1 MSPIEKQAEAWAS
14 IAPSPPSTTTTT
26 RIPPPREGDT
36 AFAARELDRLQSTVR
51 PAPCDI
57 WAPLATAAAAR
68 GDDVALRDLATGASF
83 SYAAVLARA
92 SRFGAWLRSA
102 GGATIG
108 ARVGLM
114 TPNCAPAI
122 ECHYAVAGWAGC
134 VALNLNPRL
143 SPDELAY
150 CLEGADCEVLVADAS
165 YAGLVREAL
174 KRYEKIRAVVWTDV
188 LHKAAADLDVPTFLY
203 ETIVADGPVVERP
216 EDAKALPGSA
226 GAEMYYTSGTSGRP
240 KGVVLSRKTVLLHA
254 LGCMVEHRLK
264 RDDVWLHCAPM
275 FHLVDAYAIF
285 AITWVAGTH
294 VTVPAFAAAP
304 VFDALRDHRVTV
316 SNVASTMIT
325 LLLADPAVGKADAS
339 SLEML
344 SCGGAPLS
352 AATVLSALATFDCE
366 FFLSYG
372 MTECCGKISMSLV
385 DEATRA
391 RVGPA
396 KTLDLITS
404 SGRPFGLL
412 EVRVADADAVDVAPG
427 SGGVGEVWI
436 RGPTLFSG
444 YDGNAA
450 ATAEAITPDGWFRTG
465 DLAKVDGH
473 GYLTITDR
481 AKDMILVG
489 SENVYCVEVE
499 RVLNDHPGVKLAT
512 VYGMPD
518 DAMGE
523 RVKAVVVKQDES
535 LTAAALRRHAA
546 ARLADFKVPSSVEFV
561 TRAELPMTGSGKV
574 AKAALKK

>member
-1 MSPIEKQAEAWAS
+1 
-14 IAPSPPSTTTTT
+14 
-26 RIPPPREGDT
+26 
-36 AFAARELDRLQSTVR
+36 
-51 PAPCDI
+51 
-57 WAPLATAAAAR
+57 
-68 GDDVALRDLATGASF
+68 
-83 SYAAVLARA
+83 
-92 SRFGAWLRSA
+92 
-102 GGATIG
+102 
-108 ARVGLM
+108 M

-122 ECHYAVAGWAGC
+122 ECHYAIAGWAGC

-150 CLEGADCEVLVADAS
+150 CLEGADCEVLVADTS
-165 YAGLVREAL
+165 YAGLVVEASR
-174 KRYEKIRAVVWTDV
+174 RYEKIRAVVWTDV
-188 LHKAAADLDVPTFLY
+188 LHKAAADLDVPTVLY
-203 ETIVADGPVVERP
+203 EAVVADGPVVERP

-240 KGVVLSRKTVLLHA
+240 KGVVLSRETVLLHA
-254 LGCMVEHRLK
+254 LGCMVEHRVT
-264 RDDVWLHCAPM
+264 RGDVWLHCAPM

-304 VFDALRDHRVTV
+304 VFDALRDRRVTV
-316 SNVASTMIT
+316 SNVASTMVT

-385 DEATRA
+385 RVVGARDGSNVPTVEKPSRPTRRRRRRA
-391 RVGPA
+391 G
-396 KTLDLITS
+396 LD
-404 SGRPFGLL
+404 G
-412 EVRVADADAVDVAPG
+412 A
-427 SGGVGEVWI
+427 GEVWI

-444 YDGNAA
+444 YNNNAK

-465 DLAKVDGH
+465 DLAKVNDMS
-473 GYLTITDR
+473 YLTITDR

-499 RVLNDHPGVKLAT
+499 RVLNDHPAVKLAT

-523 RVKAVVVKQDES
+523 RVKAVVVKQDDS

-546 ARLADFKVPSSVEFV
+546 AKLADFKVPSSIEFV

-574 AKAALKK
+574 AKAALKKRDAKLAEERKAARASRKQAAQPRRASRTTSTA

>member
-14 IAPSPPSTTTTT
+14 IAPSPPSTATTT

-36 AFAARELDRLQSTVR
+36 AFAAQELDRLQSTVR

-68 GDDVALRDLATGASF
+68 GDDPALRDLATGASF

-92 SRFGAWLRSA
+92 SRFGAWLRREDRRDDRRAKTCAKTS
-102 GGATIG
+102 GGASAG

-150 CLEGADCEVLVADAS
+150 CLEGADCEVLVADTS

-174 KRYEKIRAVVWTDV
+174 KRYEKVRAVVWTDV
-188 LHKAAADLDVPTFLY
+188 LQKAAADLDVPTFLY

-316 SNVASTMIT
+316 SNVASTMVT
-325 LLLADPAVGKADAS
+325 LLLADPTVGAADAS

-352 AATVLSALATFDCE
+352 AATVLSALATFD
-366 FFLSYG
+366 LS
-372 MTECCGKISMSLV
+372 
-385 DEATRA
+385 
-391 RVGPA
+391 
-396 KTLDLITS
+396 LIH
-404 SGRPFGLL
+404 
-412 EVRVADADAVDVAPG
+412 
-427 SGGVGEVWI
+427 I
-436 RGPTLFSG
+436 
-444 YDGNAA
+444 
-450 ATAEAITPDGWFRTG
+450 
-465 DLAKVDGH
+465 
-473 GYLTITDR
+473 
-481 AKDMILVG
+481 
-489 SENVYCVEVE
+489 
-499 RVLNDHPGVKLAT
+499 
-512 VYGMPD
+512 
-518 DAMGE
+518 
-523 RVKAVVVKQDES
+523 
-535 LTAAALRRHAA
+535 
-546 ARLADFKVPSSVEFV
+546 
-561 TRAELPMTGSGKV
+561 
-574 AKAALKK
+574 

>member
-1 MSPIEKQAEAWAS
+1 M
-14 IAPSPPSTTTTT
+14 
-26 RIPPPREGDT
+26 
-36 AFAARELDRLQSTVR
+36 
-51 PAPCDI
+51 
-57 WAPLATAAAAR
+57 WAPLEAAAAAR
-68 GDDVALRDLATGASF
+68 GDDVALHDLATSTSL

-92 SRFGAWLRSA
+92 SRLGAWLRSA
-102 GGATIG
+102 GGASAG

-122 ECHYAVAGWAGC
+122 ECHYAIAGWAGC

-150 CLEGADCEVLVADAS
+150 CLEGADCEVLVADTS

-174 KRYEKIRAVVWTDV
+174 QRYSKIRAVVWTDV
-188 LHKAAADLDVPTFLY
+188 LQKAAADLDVPTSLY

-216 EDAKALPGSA
+216 EDAKALLGSA

-240 KGVVLSRKTVLLHA
+240 KGVVLSRETVLLHA
-254 LGCMVEHRLK
+254 LGCMVEHRIK
-264 RDDVWLHCAPM
+264 RADVWLHCAPM

-285 AITWVAGTH
+285 AVTWVAGTH

-316 SNVASTMIT
+316 SNVASTMVT

-352 AATVLSALATFDCE
+352 AATVLNALATFDCE

-385 DEATRA
+385 DEATRD

-396 KTLDLITS
+396 KTLDLITT

-444 YDGNAA
+444 YNNNAK

-465 DLAKVDGH
+465 DLAKVNEMN
-473 GYLTITDR
+473 YLTITDR

-546 ARLADFKVPSSVEFV
+546 AKLADFKVPSSIEFMA
-561 TRAELPMTGSGKV
+561 RADLPMTGSGKV
-574 AKAALKK
+574 AKAALKKR